1 MKQVLFGLWLSVW
14 LLSGCQSQVSTPI
27 IISYK
32 TPAPTAT
39 RPLPLPPLS
48 TATPAPTLLLPTP
61 TSHLGCQ
68 EQHGSIS
75 NFQVLE
81 KGFAK
86 AMDVNIYLPPCY
98 SESYPHGYPVLYLIH
113 GQSFSD
119 DQWIRLGVPETADA
133 YFISGQL
140 KPFIVVMPRD
150 EYYLEPWFQSSFGD
164 NLVKGLVPWVDSHY
178 HTCTQRSCRAIGG
191 LSRGATWAVVLGM
204 TYWQEFGTIGAHSL
218 PDSPYTEATTR
229 DHFKVMADQGYP
241 RLSVDVGDLDG
252 YRSGTLKFVAYLEK
266 YHIPFTWHLNQGNH
280 DEVYWHAHV
289 PEYVLWYGQAWK

>member
-1 MKQVLFGLWLSVW
+1 M
-14 LLSGCQSQVSTPI
+14 
-27 IISYK
+27 
-32 TPAPTAT
+32 
-39 RPLPLPPLS
+39 PLPPLS

-98 SESYPHGYPVLYLIH
+98 SESYAHGYPVLYLIH

-229 DHFKVMADQGYP
+229 DHFKLMADQGYP

-252 YRSGTLKFVAYLEK
+252 YRTGTLKFVAYLEK
-266 YHIPFTWHLNQGNH
+266 YHIPFAWNLNHGSH